1 MRIKAGA
8 LALFFMQS
16 VSADTA
22 VITWDDVL
30 GPNTEGY
37 RVYEYI
43 KGRKILRYEG
53 RETEYRQELQN
64 STVFGV
70 ATYNQFSES
79 DVIPRAVI
87 IDHTPDPVRW
97 TITIEAD

>member
-16 VSADTA
+16 VSADVA
-22 VITWDDVL
+22 VITWEDVL

-43 KGRKILRYEG
+43 EGRKILRYEG
-53 RETEYRQELQN
+53 QKTEYRQDLDT

-79 DVIPRAVI
+79 EIIPRAVI
-87 IDHTPDPVRW
+87 IDPKPEPIRW
-97 TITIEAD
+97 TITIEPN